1 MFADLISKNVT
12 SLKLPQIASDKLYR
26 DKLQQINEFEY
37 PQLMGLWFQYLEELP
52 PKSLRT

>member
-12 SLKLPQIASDKLYR
+12 SLTLPQIASDKLYR